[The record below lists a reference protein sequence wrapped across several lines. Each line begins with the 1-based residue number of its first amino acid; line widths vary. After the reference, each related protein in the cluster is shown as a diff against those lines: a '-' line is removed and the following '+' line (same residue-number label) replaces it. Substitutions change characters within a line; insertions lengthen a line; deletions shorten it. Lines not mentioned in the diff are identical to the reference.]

1 MRQNAAME
9 PNKPFSKAA
18 IASAVRTRIIEHDLL
33 RVFVA
38 VVDYGGFTAA
48 ASALDRTQA
57 AVSLQIKRLEETVQ
71 VALFQHPRRTVQLT
85 PRGELLLEYARRM
98 ISLNDEAL
106 SAVRGDEVAGRVRIG
121 AINNYASGILPPL
134 LAEFCAKHPEV
145 QIEVHTDVAAEME
158 KKLGKTYDLTINLHP
173 PGVGEGI
180 LISTQEPIWVTSLLG
195 SPHDRDPLPLA
206 LMPNG
211 SLFRRYA
218 LEALAKQGRAWHLA
232 QESTNIAAVEAATA
246 AGTAITVFQR
256 NSVNFNRLRELTE
269 AEGFPKLPGADVRL
283 EIAERFLPRAAL
295 QLREFLLL
303 KFGFN
308 ENGEAKVHHLTPMRA

>member
-1 MRQNAAME
+1 MTTLPE
-9 PNKPFSKAA
+9 FSDKGALPPP
-18 IASAVRTRIIEHDLL
+18 VRTRIIEHDLL

-48 ASALDRTQA
+48 AQVLHRTQA

-71 VALFQHPRRTVQLT
+71 VALFQHPRRAVQLT

-134 LAEFCAKHPEV
+134 LADFCSIHPEV
-145 QIEVHTDVAAEME
+145 QIEVHTGVAAEME
-158 KKLGKTYDLTINLHP
+158 KKLGSTFDLTINLHV
-173 PGVGEGI
+173 PGSGEGV
-180 LISTQEPIWVTSLLG
+180 LISRQEPIWVTSLHN
-195 SPHDRDPLPLA
+195 SPHKREPLPLA

-218 LEALAKQGRAWHLA
+218 LQALAKQGRAWHLA

-246 AGTAITVFQR
+246 AGLAITVFQR
-256 NSVNFNRLRELTE
+256 KSVDFKRLRQLTE
-269 AEGFPKLPGADVRL
+269 AEGFPKLPLADVRL
-283 EIAERFLPRAAL
+283 EMAERFLPRAAV
-295 QLREFLLL
+295 QLREFLLER
-303 KFGFN
+303 FAPPGSD
-308 ENGEAKVHHLTPMRA
+308 AQPPP